1 MALRG
6 EQDQDSEWQIIPQEE
21 LKQSEYDLQRI
32 SKKHST
38 SNILI
43 TNVQFPEAL
52 QTLKPIFPKAHK
64 DNFTPLRIKEHVV
77 RGKI

>member
-1 MALRG
+1 MNGRVGTKGSRVSEVTDKMALRG

-21 LKQSEYDLQRI
+21 LKQSEYNLQRI

-43 TNVQFPEAL
+43 TDVQRFQRL
-52 QTLKPIFPKAHK
+52 CKH
-64 DNFTPLRIKEHVV
+64 
-77 RGKI
+77 